1 MQVQDHT
8 RDQAQPVS
16 AGQQLYLLIG
26 FVIFITG
33 FFSLAYALMAS
44 YLLPYSSNMVIVAL
58 SGFFLAYMGRKILR
72 RNRKEITL

>member
-8 RDQAQPVS
+8 REQAQPVTT
-16 AGQQLYLLIG
+16 GQQLYLLVG

-33 FFSLAYALMAS
+33 FFCLAYALLAS
-44 YLLPYSSNMVIVAL
+44 YLLPYSSSMIIVAL
-58 SGFFLAYMGRKILR
+58 SGLFLAYMGRKILR